1 MHAPPTLD
9 PRTAL
14 AVAAADQGFAEIV
27 NGLERLVRIPSCS
40 FPGFDPR
47 HIEES
52 AAATSTWLRDAGF
65 PSVEIL
71 RLPGVFPYVLAKDHR
86 AGASAPTVVLYAH
99 HDVQPPLREEAW
111 RTPPFIPTRRGERLY
126 GRGAAD
132 DKGGIAVH
140 VASAQAWN
148 RTLGHPPVNL
158 TVVIEGEEEIGS
170 HHFPE
175 FLRRHRDQLTGDC
188 LIIADLQNFDTGLPS
203 LTTSLRGLVVIECQ
217 TTALRAPVHSG
228 IWGGAVPDP
237 TLALCRIL
245 ASLTDAD
252 GRLTVPGLQ
261 SQVREPTALELEA
274 FVRLPYVRARVA
286 EQAGMQEAALPPD
299 GATLYRRMW
308 REPALSINVLQAGT
322 RGQTG
327 NVVMDGAWARIGIR
341 IVPDMEPQRTYDL
354 VAAHLQSGLPP
365 GVSLTTTPTAL
376 GSPWATTP
384 DHPLFALARSALHCG
399 YGQEAVFM
407 GCGASIPFVQE
418 MSATLGN
425 IPALLLGVED
435 PECGAHSEN
444 ESVHLGDLRSTIR
457 AQTAFFGLLAAHPEM
472 ARATARGV

>member
-1 MHAPPTLD
+1 MPARPALD
-9 PRTAL
+9 PATAR
-14 AVAAADQGFAEIV
+14 AVAAADQGFDEIIA
-27 NGLERLVRIPSCS
+27 GLEQLVQIPSCS

-47 HIEES
+47 HVEQS
-52 AAATSTWLRDAGF
+52 AAATSAWLRGAGF

-71 RLPGVFPYVLAKDHR
+71 RLPGVLPYVLATDHR
-86 AGASAPTVVLYAH
+86 AGPKAPTVVLYAH
-99 HDVQPPLREEAW
+99 HDVQPPLRESAW
-111 RTPPFIPTRRGERLY
+111 RTPPFTPTRQGGRLY

-175 FLRRHRDQLTGDC
+175 FLRRYRERLRGDC

-217 TTALRAPVHSG
+217 TQALRAPVHSG
-228 IWGGAVPDP
+228 IWGGAVPDA
-237 TLALCRIL
+237 TLALCRML
-245 ASLTDAD
+245 SSLTDAA

-261 SQVREPTALELEA
+261 SQVREPTTLELEA
-274 FVRLPYVRARVA
+274 FARLPYVRARVA
-286 EQAGMQEAALPPD
+286 EQAGMQESALPLD
-299 GATLYRRMW
+299 GATLYKRMW
-308 REPALSINVLQAGT
+308 REPALSINVIQAGT

-341 IVPDMEPQRTYDL
+341 IVPDMDPQATYDL
-354 VAAHLQSGLPP
+354 VTAHLQVQLPA
-365 GVSLTTTPTAL
+365 GVTLTTTPLSL

-384 DHPLFALARSALHCG
+384 DHPIFSLARDALHHG

-418 MSATLGN
+418 MSATLGD

-457 AQTAFFGLLAAHPEM
+457 AQTAFFGLLAAHPQLG
-472 ARATARGV
+472 RAKESGA

>member
-1 MHAPPTLD
+1 
-9 PRTAL
+9 
-14 AVAAADQGFAEIV
+14 
-27 NGLERLVRIPSCS
+27 
-40 FPGFDPR
+40 
-47 HIEES
+47 
-52 AAATSTWLRDAGF
+52 
-65 PSVEIL
+65 
-71 RLPGVFPYVLAKDHR
+71 
-86 AGASAPTVVLYAH
+86 
-99 HDVQPPLREEAW
+99 
-111 RTPPFIPTRRGERLY
+111 
-126 GRGAAD
+126 
-132 DKGGIAVH
+132 VH

-175 FLRRHRDQLTGDC
+175 FLRRHRDDLSADC

-217 TTALRAPVHSG
+217 TSALRAPVHSG

-237 TLALCRIL
+237 TLALCRVL
-245 ASLTDAD
+245 SSLTDAE

-261 SQVREPTALELEA
+261 SQIREPTALELDA
-274 FVRLPYVRARVA
+274 FARLPYVRARVA
-286 EQAGMQEAALPPD
+286 EQAGMQESALPMD

-308 REPALSINVLQAGT
+308 REPALSINVLQAGS

-341 IVPDMEPQRTYDL
+341 IVPDMDPQQTYDI
-354 VAAHLQSGLPP
+354 VAAHLQSRLPA
-365 GVSLTTTPTAL
+365 GVSLTTSATSL

-384 DHPLFALARSALHCG
+384 DHPIFALARTALHCG

-418 MSATLGN
+418 MSATLGD

-457 AQTAFFGLLAAHPEM
+457 AQTAFFGLLAAHPEL
-472 ARATARGV
+472 ARAQARGA